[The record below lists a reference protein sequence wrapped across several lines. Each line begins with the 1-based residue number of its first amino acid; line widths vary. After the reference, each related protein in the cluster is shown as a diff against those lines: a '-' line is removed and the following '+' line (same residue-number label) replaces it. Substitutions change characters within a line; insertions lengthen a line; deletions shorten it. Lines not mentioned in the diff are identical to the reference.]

1 MRHSSSKRLAQ
12 LKQKHEQLK
21 AQIHTLEAAEQSRQ
35 RKQETRRKILI
46 GAYYLNQAKTQD
58 SWSALASLMNGYLTR
73 TSDRKLFDL
82 PPLDHSTSRN

>member
-46 GAYYLNQAKTQD
+46 GAYYLNQAFKRHVAVGGRCAPKVNT
-58 SWSALASLMNGYLTR
+58 LAYSGLI
-73 TSDRKLFDL
+73 
-82 PPLDHSTSRN
+82 